1 MRFTDK
7 GARLSPPGH
16 EGGCVEE
23 PSGGAETAS
32 VSGPR
37 TSLISSVIDLP
48 VRPRSVVARPDP
60 EELRTLTERMP
71 NCLTT
76 KYGNVNVQTR
86 VVARSKAS
94 TFIVTD
100 DPSLHRGQPTM
111 TKEQGERMASIQDEY
126 IHTHDMVVV
135 DGYIGNDPVLRTP
148 ARLIIETGNANIAAM
163 QQILYYPLDRAG
175 ESGFE
180 PLVTVIYT
188 PGLEARGFP
197 NDRLIAVDLERGIT
211 RVFNSDY
218 FGESKKG
225 GLRIWNKLVYDRG
238 GLAMHA
244 GCKII
249 PVGGQ
254 NRVALIIGLSGTGK
268 TTTTFSK
275 QNDSRPVQDDFLAIM
290 PDGSIHAT
298 ENGCFAKTFGLAEE
312 TEPAIYRAVLKPTS
326 YLENVSQTNGM
337 LDFFDTSYTQN
348 GRAVFKMS
356 DIEGA
361 GDARAIKKADI
372 LLILNRNEDIIPA
385 VARLSGTQAA
395 AYFMLGE
402 TKGTSAGGAEEAGRF
417 LRIPGTNPFFP
428 LDHSLQ
434 GNRILEILKT
444 NPMEV
449 YLMNTGRIGGGE
461 NDPRSLK
468 VKIRHSSAIIQGIA
482 EGTIRWERD
491 PDFGYEV
498 AFRVAGIEGDD
509 ERLLRPRELYAQQ
522 GRLDEYRTIVERL
535 RAERREY
542 MKSFPGL
549 ARDIAESVS

>member
-1 MRFTDK
+1 VRFTDK

-32 VSGPR
+32 GSGPR

-225 GLRIWNKLVYDRG
+225 GLRMWNKLVYDRG

-249 PVGGQ
+249 PVGD
-254 NRVALIIGLSGTGK
+254 RTAWRSSSACRAPARRRPRSPSRTIRDRCRMISWRSCRMAASTRPK
-268 TTTTFSK
+268 TAA
-275 QNDSRPVQDDFLAIM
+275 SR
-290 PDGSIHAT
+290 
-298 ENGCFAKTFGLAEE
+298 
-312 TEPAIYRAVLKPTS
+312 R
-326 YLENVSQTNGM
+326 
-337 LDFFDTSYTQN
+337 
-348 GRAVFKMS
+348 R
-356 DIEGA
+356 
-361 GDARAIKKADI
+361 
-372 LLILNRNEDIIPA
+372 
-385 VARLSGTQAA
+385 
-395 AYFMLGE
+395 
-402 TKGTSAGGAEEAGRF
+402 SAWPR
-417 LRIPGTNPFFP
+417 RP
-428 LDHSLQ
+428 S
-434 GNRILEILKT
+434 RRS
-444 NPMEV
+444 
-449 YLMNTGRIGGGE
+449 TGR
-461 NDPRSLK
+461 S
-468 VKIRHSSAIIQGIA
+468 
-482 EGTIRWERD
+482 
-491 PDFGYEV
+491 
-498 AFRVAGIEGDD
+498 
-509 ERLLRPRELYAQQ
+509 
-522 GRLDEYRTIVERL
+522 
-535 RAERREY
+535 
-542 MKSFPGL
+542 
-549 ARDIAESVS
+549 